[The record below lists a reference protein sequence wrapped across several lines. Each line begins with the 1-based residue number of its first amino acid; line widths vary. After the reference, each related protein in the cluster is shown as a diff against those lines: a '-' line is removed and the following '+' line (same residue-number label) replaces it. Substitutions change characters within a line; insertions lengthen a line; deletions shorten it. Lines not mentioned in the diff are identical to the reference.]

1 MNKKRRKL
9 NGKLVAK
16 FSLIFA
22 LINLEGFRSEKML
35 PRMSRKTILH
45 SLPKASLINH
55 SIHKRIQVQKGHLRP
70 VYFPKKQFSME
81 FQEFAQDEIREGKN
95 LLHLQKATPHFCL
108 ISIGITPGQRMKE
121 KIWTMESLG
130 NFFLFPQLFN
140 IEWHK
145 KK

>member
-22 LINLEGFRSEKML
+22 LINLGGFRSEKML
-35 PRMSRKTILH
+35 PRSSRKTILH
-45 SLPKASLINH
+45 SLPKATLINH

-70 VYFPKKQFSME
+70 VYFPKNQFSEE
-81 FQEFAQDEIREGKN
+81 FQEFAQDEIRKKEKN

-121 KIWTMESLG
+121 KI
-130 NFFLFPQLFN
+130 
-140 IEWHK
+140 
-145 KK
+145 